1 MQGFVLLAASRQAG
15 RLCIRKR
22 FVHPTTVCSSSEWGW
37 CYIIKL
43 GGRYLCHIVGST
55 HKSIQVSQ
63 WILRRRRRPP
73 RRSCALCTRLVHRV
87 EELAHRHTQTV
98 QTEPAFHGEEGLLL
112 KNVIEF
118 TRQIFF
124 SKHGCCC
131 LAARGSYRIDRS
143 HRNVWGLGGNLSPP
157 FFSKFPLF
165 DSK

>member
-1 MQGFVLLAASRQAG
+1 MFLTKIIITYNYYLYIFFSVVSLEPNCLSWGGWMHSAIIHQRVWSENARFCAARCRQAGMG

-63 WILRRRRRPP
+63 WILRRRRPP

-87 EELAHRHTQTV
+87 EELAHTH
-98 QTEPAFHGEEGLLL
+98 
-112 KNVIEF
+112 
-118 TRQIFF
+118 RQYRQSQLFM
-124 SKHGCCC
+124 GR
-131 LAARGSYRIDRS
+131 RGSY
-143 HRNVWGLGGNLSPP
+143 
-157 FFSKFPLF
+157 
-165 DSK
+165 